1 MIPGMLLGAKKF
13 KGVNMKTERQS
24 KISVRLR
31 VEGDFACFTRPE
43 MKGERVSYDVIT
55 PSAARGILDAIY
67 WNPDIRWVVDRI
79 HVLNPIRFFNIRR
92 NELKSTIF
100 HKLAKIAGN
109 NGKRPVE
116 RFIEKDRIQRASM
129 ILRDVVYVIDAHYA
143 LKNRRAKKDG
153 LRHREI
159 FNRRV
164 RRGQCFHQPYL
175 GCREF
180 SAAFS
185 PADEDSDGF
194 TKIAGKQ
201 DLGWII
207 HDYNYEK
214 SVEPVLFHALMV
226 DGVIDVPLLKMN
238 GATL

>member
-1 MIPGMLLGAKKF
+1 
-13 KGVNMKTERQS
+13 MKADRQS
-24 KISVRLR
+24 KNSVRLKLK
-31 VEGDFACFTRPE
+31 GDFACFTRPE
-43 MKGERVSYDVIT
+43 MKGERVSYDIIT
-55 PSAARGILDAIY
+55 PSAARGTMEAIY

-100 HKLAKIAGN
+100 YKLVKIARN

-116 RFIEKDRIQRASM
+116 RFIEQDRIQRASL
-129 ILRDVVYVIDAHYA
+129 ILRDVAYVIDAHYA
-143 LKNRRAKKDG
+143 LKNRRAKKDA

-180 SAAFS
+180 SAVFG
-185 PADEDSDGF
+185 PADEISESFSNITGE
-194 TKIAGKQ
+194 Q
-201 DLGWII
+201 DLGWVL
-207 HDYNYEK
+207 HDQDYENGMQ
-214 SVEPVLFHALMV
+214 PVLFHARMV
-226 DGVIDVPLLKMN
+226 DGVIDVPPLTMN
-238 GATL
+238 GATI